1 MDCGTANQVL
11 LVEGQDDL
19 HVILQ
24 LWCRLVRQGDS
35 QAVCVPNFC
44 IDEKGGIDRLLP
56 AIYGEVNV
64 DSRRAVGIVV
74 DADDRPQERWESLVE
89 PLREAGIRNIPERPQ
104 PGGIC
109 IGSTPQLPSVGIW
122 LMPDNQSTGE
132 LEDFVR
138 TMLPDNDPVW
148 PSSQL
153 YIDGIDEK
161 HRKFKGG
168 KVLRAKVHAWLATR
182 EQPGRM
188 GAAIK
193 ERDLDIEG
201 ELAVSFANW
210 LQRVFGGL

>member
-1 MDCGTANQVL
+1 MDCGTSDQVL

-35 QAVCVPNFC
+35 QAECDPSFC
-44 IDEKGGIDRLLP
+44 IDEKGGVDKLLP
-56 AIYGEVNV
+56 SIYGEINV
-64 DSRRAVGIVV
+64 DSRRAVGIFV
-74 DADDRPQERWESLVE
+74 DADDGPLERWESLVE
-89 PLREAGIRNIPERPQ
+89 RLREAGIENVPERPQ

-109 IGSTPQLPSVGIW
+109 IGGTARLPSVGIW
-122 LMPDNQSTGE
+122 LMPDNQSPGE
-132 LEDFVR
+132 LEDFVL

-148 PSSQL
+148 PSSQS
-153 YIDGIDEK
+153 YIDEIDERV
-161 HRKFKGG
+161 RKFKDG

-182 EQPGRM
+182 KQPGRM

-193 ERDLDIEG
+193 EGDLDIDG
-201 ELAVSFANW
+201 ELAASFANW